1 MRTRRV
7 GFTLIELL
15 VVIAIIAI
23 LAAILFPVFQKVREN
38 ARRVSCESNLKQIGL
53 ALTQYTQDYD
63 EKFVSGATGH
73 EPYSGWAG
81 QVYPYIKSTGVFHC
95 PDDPT
100 GAVPIAATATAPA
113 GTAVPISYGIN
124 YNLISTDHDN
134 ANLSGLNA
142 PASTV
147 LCFEVTNV
155 VSNVTT
161 NPETPSNPGANA
173 QYSACGNGL
182 VFPGNPSGLFD
193 QYTGF
198 GNSGGAFA
206 TGDMGGKAIITVG
219 TPAAKYT
226 SVPPYHTDG
235 ANYLAADGHVKWL
248 RPSAVSPGQSG
259 SQNASQDPAWYGT
272 AAGVNNLNS
281 PQGNFTLTFN
291 L

>member
-1 MRTRRV
+1 MKLKRT

-38 ARRVSCESNLKQIGL
+38 ARRVSCESNMKQIGL

-100 GAVPIAATATAPA
+100 GSVNIPATGTTPA
-113 GTAVPISYGIN
+113 GTAVPVSYGIN

-147 LCFEVTNV
+147 MCFEVTNV
-155 VSNVTT
+155 VTNVTT
-161 NPETPSNPGANA
+161 IPETPAATNP

-182 VFPGNPSGLFD
+182 TFSNGGNGVFDELA
-193 QYTGF
+193 GF
-198 GNSGGAFA
+198 GSNGGAFA
-206 TGDMGGKAIITVG
+206 TGDMGGKANITVG
-219 TPAAKYT
+219 TPPAKYT
-226 SVPPYHTDG
+226 SIPPYHTGG

-248 RPSAVSPGQSG
+248 RPISVSPGQSY
-259 SQNASQDPAWYGT
+259 SQNDSQGPGNFDT
-272 AAGVNNLNS
+272 AAGVNNLGSYN
-281 PQGNFTLTFN
+281 LTFN

>member
-1 MRTRRV
+1 MFMYSRTTARR

-63 EKFVSGATGH
+63 EKFVDGADGQQ
-73 EPYSGWAG
+73 PYAGWAG

-100 GAVPIAATATAPA
+100 AVSGNAVP
-113 GTAVPISYGIN
+113 VSYGIN
-124 YNLISTDHDN
+124 YNIVKLEGN
-134 ANLSGLNA
+134 ASSLAGLQS

-155 VSNVTT
+155 KSNVTT
-161 NPETPSNPGANA
+161 TPETPGPNN
-173 QYSACGNGL
+173 QYSPTGNGYTFGSVG
-182 VFPGNPSGLFD
+182 VFDLLDNFAPNA
-193 QYTGF
+193 
-198 GNSGGAFA
+198 GGKFA
-206 TGDMGGKAIITVG
+206 TGQMGGQPNITI
-219 TPAAKYT
+219 PAC
-226 SVPPYHTDG
+226 SIVPYHTDG

-248 RPSAVSPGQSG
+248 RPIAVSAGNS
-259 SQNASQDPAWYGT
+259 
-272 AAGVNNLNS
+272 AAGNDAQNQGYTPEAASVNTL
-281 PQGNFTLTFN
+281 GNFTMTFSP
-291 L
+291 